1 MRDGDVFLVE
11 NFLRLH
17 VDGGQPGTA
26 GGHHARALR
35 DLALEC
41 GGRAQRFHQRKPR
54 ALGMEVEALH
64 RLLAKDVG
72 PDAFAIVLRSL
83 VDERRVETSV
93 AHPYG

>member
-1 MRDGDVFLVE
+1 MFSLSRIFCASTSMEVSQEQRVAITRARYE
-11 NFLRLH
+11 TLRSS
-17 VDGGQPGTA
+17 A
-26 GGHHARALR
+26 
-35 DLALEC
+35 E
-41 GGRAQRFHQRKPR
+41 RFHQRKPR